1 MRVSQ
6 RFRTECPV
14 GLWTTRGQ
22 GQGHPCSMT
31 LTFTRPIFSGRGR
44 VHSVLTTQPDS
55 PCYKKIAHLSFSR
68 TFENTDRRT
77 CCTVN
82 FVHNIF
88 KKCVKYDNKS
98 PSLSATYF
106 EFEFTGSLT
115 MQHRQSENVRKLSCM
130 FQSYC
135 CVAAVSLIDAVMQ
148 CKTVYTLWL

>member
-88 KKCVKYDNKS
+88 KKNVWNMTISRLVYQLHTSSSSLHSNSYWVADNAASTERKCAQVESHISVILLCRRCVVDRCS
-98 PSLSATYF
+98 
-106 EFEFTGSLT
+106 
-115 MQHRQSENVRKLSCM
+115 H
-130 FQSYC
+130 
-135 CVAAVSLIDAVMQ
+135 AV
-148 CKTVYTLWL
+148 